1 MIDFYM
7 VAQSTTM
14 TFIFLVIVKT
24 KQIKCTPKKKHVI
37 NKSAFICMFSLT
49 RSPRGNRAR
58 HNNLN
63 RNSVKYES
71 TVMIN

>member
-1 MIDFYM
+1 MIDFYK
-7 VAQSTTM
+7 VAQSNTM
-14 TFIFLVIVKT
+14 TFIFSDSQNKT
-24 KQIKCTPKKKHVI
+24 DYMYTEKIKHVI
-37 NKSAFICMFSLT
+37 NIFAFICMFSLT